1 MADNIDEIMGC
12 GKISLANV
20 TKLIKRDGGASKYE
34 IMTYVFLS
42 QIADRTGK
50 VEQYRTKQL
59 SGIIGCD
66 PRTVFEILKN
76 METKGL
82 IRLNYYK
89 DQNWSGIRDIK
100 LTGNDFSN
108 VVNFKKHRYISTFYK
123 FFDMSDESNVKRLNG
138 LTLYAIRLLL
148 LILTKYN
155 PQNGL
160 RVSHDRL
167 RRELG
172 LEKRSLIDGYM
183 RELETILG
191 SGFYHSSKRERLNYG
206 NIYISPRVTMLVPE
220 RSPSDRQM
228 SYFKHHLKNL
238 MENENMTITKEGS
251 FMEYANYL
259 FSSIYSFMKSSN
271 IKYRQIEEKM
281 IQSFQTDG
289 GFIGWLS
296 CYHAA
301 NEIKILCNNG

>member
-89 DQNWSGIRDIK
+89 DQN
-100 LTGNDFSN
+100 
-108 VVNFKKHRYISTFYK
+108 
-123 FFDMSDESNVKRLNG
+123 
-138 LTLYAIRLLL
+138 
-148 LILTKYN
+148 
-155 PQNGL
+155 
-160 RVSHDRL
+160 
-167 RRELG
+167 
-172 LEKRSLIDGYM
+172 
-183 RELETILG
+183 
-191 SGFYHSSKRERLNYG
+191 
-206 NIYISPRVTMLVPE
+206 
-220 RSPSDRQM
+220 
-228 SYFKHHLKNL
+228 
-238 MENENMTITKEGS
+238 
-251 FMEYANYL
+251 
-259 FSSIYSFMKSSN
+259 
-271 IKYRQIEEKM
+271 
-281 IQSFQTDG
+281 
-289 GFIGWLS
+289 
-296 CYHAA
+296 
-301 NEIKILCNNG
+301 